1 MTTYT
6 LILFGWDLVQGR
18 RNIVY
23 SRPPLLGSTW
33 ARGTSA
39 PTIGRRGR
47 EGGRL
52 IENICSAPER
62 AQVKRYPAI
71 SPVEMDIISL
81 MYRVKI
87 ENTSQEPQQVRY
99 KPVLWIWIRNYLFR
113 IRIKAK
119 MKKQTNNPNFTS
131 FCFNCTEIKVEC
143 SFKSNNSW
151 LILLFDW

>member
-71 SPVEMDIISL
+71 RPVEMDIISL

-87 ENTSQEPQQVRY
+87 ENTSQEPQQV
-99 KPVLWIWIRNYLFR
+99 KPVLWIQIRNYLFR

-119 MKKQTNNPNFTS
+119 VKKQTNNQNFNS
-131 FCFNCTEIKVEC
+131 FCFNFTEIKVEC
-143 SFKSNNSW
+143 SFKSDNSW
-151 LILLFDW
+151 LIILFYW